1 MSELPLLKVVIL
13 NLSAGLPC
21 QCWKEQYICSKLLI
35 ASWRVRWVLIQ
46 KRMNSAF
53 FWAGRRRKA
62 LMLPSFWVIL
72 YISQVILPYLPCKK
86 QQAVVVLLLI
96 AAVIKT
102 LQLERSGR
110 LWWWIKQQRAYLT
123 LLSSYCLTCTHINR
137 ILIWL
142 LSWVK
147 HKDFRKKQLI
157 SWAKKEKTHNFNM
170 LTFWFRTTLKF
181 LIMIHFFFFSFLNF
195 ILSD

>member
-1 MSELPLLKVVIL
+1 MLIFLANVGRAIYLLKITYSQLESEV
-13 NLSAGLPC
+13 SSYTEEDEFC
-21 QCWKEQYICSKLLI
+21 
-35 ASWRVRWVLIQ
+35 
-46 KRMNSAF
+46 F
-53 FWAGRRRKA
+53 FGVGRRRKA

-72 YISQVILPYLPCKK
+72 YISQVILSYLPCKK

-157 SWAKKEKTHNFNM
+157 SWAKKPHHFNM

-181 LIMIHFFFFSFLNF
+181 LIMIHFFFFFKFYFVRLERG
-195 ILSD
+195 